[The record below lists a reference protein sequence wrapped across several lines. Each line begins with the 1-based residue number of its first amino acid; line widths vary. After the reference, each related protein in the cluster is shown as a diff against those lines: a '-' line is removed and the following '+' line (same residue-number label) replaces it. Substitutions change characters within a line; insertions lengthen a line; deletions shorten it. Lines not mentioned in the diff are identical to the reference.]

1 MSDSAAPA
9 PEEPKKSKKGLILII
24 AGVVGL
30 LVLVVAVVLG
40 TLYAAGVFDAKV
52 DPQAQLEAGDEEH
65 GDAKEGQEGKKEEG
79 KKEGKE
85 GKEGKKEEGKKE
97 GHEGKKEEGKEGG
110 AKSKKS
116 PEAAKFAYT
125 YFQID
130 REFLVNLTGSKK
142 VLSTQLA
149 IMTHY
154 DERVVENIKKHEFAL
169 RSVVLDVLRQTTE
182 ADLAKPD
189 YRKQLAVKVRDE
201 MNNTLEK
208 YEDFGGIEEVLFT
221 SFIVQ

>member
-65 GDAKEGQEGKKEEG
+65 GDAKEGGKEEGKKEGHEGKKEEGKKEEG
-79 KKEGKE
+79 KKEGK
-85 GKEGKKEEGKKE
+85 
-97 GHEGKKEEGKEGG
+97 EGKKEEGKEGG

-154 DERVVENIKKHEFAL
+154 DERVVENLKKHEFAL

>member
-65 GDAKEGQEGKKEEG
+65 GDAKEGGKEEGKKEGHEGKKEEG

-85 GKEGKKEEGKKE
+85 GK
-97 GHEGKKEEGKEGG
+97 EGKKEEGKEGG

-154 DERVVENIKKHEFAL
+154 DERVVENLKKHEFAL

>member
-1 MSDSAAPA
+1 MAEEATPAA
-9 PEEPKKSKKGLILII
+9 EEPKKSKKTLILII
-24 AGVVGL
+24 AGVVAL

-40 TLYAAGVFDAKV
+40 TLFAAGVFDKPAV
-52 DPQAQLEAGDEEH
+52 DPQAQLEEGE
-65 GDAKEGQEGKKEEG
+65 EGQSEGKEGKKA
-79 KKEGKE
+79 E

-97 GHEGKKEEGKEGG
+97 EGKKGEGKEGKEGG
-110 AKSKKS
+110 GKSKKS
-116 PEAAKFAYT
+116 PESTKFEYT

-142 VLSTQLA
+142 VLSTQIA

-154 DERVVENIKKHEFAL
+154 DERVVENVKKHEFAL

-182 ADLAKPD
+182 ADLAKPE
-189 YRKQLAVKVRDE
+189 YRKQLATKVRDE
-201 MNNTLEK
+201 MNNLLEK
-208 YEDFGGIEEVLFT
+208 YEDFGGIEEVMFT

>member
-65 GDAKEGQEGKKEEG
+65 GDAKEGGKEEG

-97 GHEGKKEEGKEGG
+97 GKEGKKEEGKEGG

-169 RSVVLDVLRQTTE
+169 RAVVLDVLRQTTE
-182 ADLAKPD
+182 ADLAKPE
-189 YRKQLAVKVRDE
+189 YRKQLAAKVRDE

>member
-1 MSDSAAPA
+1 MSDSATPA

-24 AGVVGL
+24 AGVIGL

-40 TLYAAGVFDAKV
+40 TLFAAGVFDKPAV
-52 DPQAQLEAGDEEH
+52 DPQAQLEGADEDH
-65 GDAKEGQEGKKEEG
+65 A
-79 KKEGKE
+79 EGKE

-97 GHEGKKEEGKEGG
+97 EGKKEEGKKGEGKEGG
-110 AKSKKS
+110 GKSKKS
-116 PEAAKFAYT
+116 PEATKFEYT
-125 YFQID
+125 YFQIE

-142 VLSTQLA
+142 VLSTQIA

-154 DERVVENIKKHEFAL
+154 DERVVENVKKHEFAL

-189 YRKQLAVKVRDE
+189 YRKQLAAKVRDE
-201 MNNTLEK
+201 MNNLLEK
-208 YEDFGGIEEVLFT
+208 YEDFGGIEEVMFT

>member
-1 MSDSAAPA
+1 MSDSATPA
-9 PEEPKKSKKGLILII
+9 QEEPKKSKKGLILII

-40 TLYAAGVFDAKV
+40 TLFAAGVFDKPPV
-52 DPQAQLEAGDEEH
+52 DPQAQLEGGDEDHAE
-65 GDAKEGQEGKKEEG
+65 GKEAKEGKKEEG

-85 GKEGKKEEGKKE
+85 GKKEEGKKEEGKK
-97 GHEGKKEEGKEGG
+97 GEGG
-110 AKSKKS
+110 KSKKS
-116 PEAAKFAYT
+116 PEATKFEYT
-125 YFQID
+125 YFQIE

-142 VLSTQLA
+142 VLSTQIA

-154 DERVVENIKKHEFAL
+154 DERVVENVKKHEFAL
-169 RSVVLDVLRQTTE
+169 RSVILDVLRQTTE

-208 YEDFGGIEEVLFT
+208 YEDFGGIEEILFT

>member
-79 KKEGKE
+79 KKEG
-85 GKEGKKEEGKKE
+85 
-97 GHEGKKEEGKEGG
+97 
-110 AKSKKS
+110 
-116 PEAAKFAYT
+116 T
-125 YFQID
+125 NN
-130 REFLVNLTGSKK
+130 REQNGLGFGN
-142 VLSTQLA
+142 
-149 IMTHY
+149 
-154 DERVVENIKKHEFAL
+154 NIL
-169 RSVVLDVLRQTTE
+169 RSLPDFTIEIFEVWIIRVKWCTRAVNMASIGGHITNLKASSVNIQFDLKTARRVKTRE
-182 ADLAKPD
+182 AI
-189 YRKQLAVKVRDE
+189 R
-201 MNNTLEK
+201 
-208 YEDFGGIEEVLFT
+208 I
-221 SFIVQ
+221 